1 MPSAHS
7 RHPTPHPARPPAPE
21 PGQARFWLLLGALAF
36 LAFVVYGSLV
46 PLQFQPVPWDQA
58 LERFRSMPYLAL
70 GIGSRADWVSNIL
83 LFIPLCFLWSGVIW
97 PQRRPAR
104 RIVAAALV
112 LGAAVALSVAI
123 EFVQIFFPPRTVSLN
138 DIVAEAAGAAI
149 GIALWWLTGHHVLRW
164 LQALPLARGTANV
177 AQRLLVA
184 YLLVLFGYNLLPLD
198 LTISPVE
205 VYHKWREG
213 KVIWLPFTKPYAD
226 GAQRAYDLVTDIVIW
241 VPVAALW
248 VLTGRKTRMQAW
260 TLAVTAALVLEL
272 LQVFVYSRVS
282 DSTDVGDGSLGR
294 GDRHRAGT
302 AAPGHRPGQRPMPG
316 PGALRWAVAALCWA
330 ALLAAV
336 FWYPFDFNLDRSFLR
351 DRVAGLHRVPF
362 ETYYYGT
369 EFRAITEVLRKMLF
383 FAPLGFLLFRL
394 GRGLPSA
401 LPRAAVHVAML
412 ILVAAVA
419 TAIESV
425 QILLPSKFADFTDG
439 ALQFLGGATGYFGSL
454 FVAERLRAGAGARRG
469 WTRAPWLSRRWPQ
482 TARSQNRVAGVR
494 DITLVVLLLSLGRD
508 GLASALA
515 RCAGT
520 GVRGHRPPPG
530 LCHRLHAGVPGL
542 PGLVRRRGAGHR
554 LAVRTPAHLAASALG
569 LAAGGAGPAVGSLR
583 PHHRTGGEPLGRLA
597 PAAGS
602 LQAAAPAAVD
612 PADDRY
618 PGETALAA
626 ADRRPVDCRIGTQG
640 RLLGADHGF
649 SGPRLRAARKP
660 VFGQQF
666 FRHRHDP
673 VDSAAGTL
681 VSAIRKRRAAN
692 IDRQPDR
699 AGFRLRTVVVVTRRT
714 VEPGRGGTASGLAQP
729 VQVAGDSFAVGGCGA
744 GLRQHAGHVVGAHAN
759 HCHT

>member
-7 RHPTPHPARPPAPE
+7 SHQTPHPARPQAPE
-21 PGQARFWLLLGALAF
+21 PGPARFWLLLGALAF

-46 PLQFQPVPWDQA
+46 PLKFQPVPWDQA

-97 PQRRPAR
+97 PQRRPAW

-149 GIALWWLTGHHVLRW
+149 GIALWWALGHHVLRW
-164 LQALPLARGTANV
+164 LQGLPLVRGTANV

-213 KVIWLPFTKPYAD
+213 KVIWLPFATPYAD
-226 GAQRAYDLVTDIVIW
+226 GAQRAYDLVTDIAIW
-241 VPVAALW
+241 IPAAALW

-282 DSTDVGDGSLGR
+282 DSTDVVMAALGAAIGIALVR
-294 GDRHRAGT
+294 PRLAT
-302 AAPGHRPGQRPMPG
+302 APGQRRMPG
-316 PGALRWAVAALCWA
+316 PGALRWTVAALCWA

-394 GRGLPSA
+394 GCSLPST
-401 LPRAAVHVAML
+401 LPRPAVHVAML

-425 QILLPSKFADFTDG
+425 QILLPGKVADFTDG
-439 ALQFLGGATGYFGSL
+439 ALQFLGGAAGYFGSL
-454 FVAERLRAGAGARRG
+454 FVAERLRAGAG
-469 WTRAPWLSRRWPQ
+469 
-482 TARSQNRVAGVR
+482 
-494 DITLVVLLLSLGRD
+494 
-508 GLASALA
+508 
-515 RCAGT
+515 
-520 GVRGHRPPPG
+520 
-530 LCHRLHAGVPGL
+530 
-542 PGLVRRRGAGHR
+542 
-554 LAVRTPAHLAASALG
+554 
-569 LAAGGAGPAVGSLR
+569 GGAG
-583 PHHRTGGEPLGRLA
+583 GR
-597 PAAGS
+597 
-602 LQAAAPAAVD
+602 V
-612 PADDRY
+612 
-618 PGETALAA
+618 
-626 ADRRPVDCRIGTQG
+626 RRG
-640 RLLGADHGF
+640 
-649 SGPRLRAARKP
+649 
-660 VFGQQF
+660 
-666 FRHRHDP
+666 
-673 VDSAAGTL
+673 
-681 VSAIRKRRAAN
+681 
-692 IDRQPDR
+692 
-699 AGFRLRTVVVVTRRT
+699 
-714 VEPGRGGTASGLAQP
+714 
-729 VQVAGDSFAVGGCGA
+729 
-744 GLRQHAGHVVGAHAN
+744 
-759 HCHT
+759 